1 MTKYRQQK
9 LADQLEMLA
18 LLSIFVI
25 SIVAI
30 TPVL

>member
-1 MTKYRQQK
+1 MTKHRQQK
-9 LADQLEMLA
+9 LADKLEMLA